1 MLDEDVVLPDQWTK
15 KRTQI
20 QSTDSNRPSALNLS
34 VNQSQIVV
42 DSNKINDMQAGV
54 PSGFVERFELEK
66 YNPKIIKEPV
76 VTFKPQR
83 PYTTQNGMNAFR
95 LQKDRQAIQAKM
107 DEWEKLNP
115 YYVDYKYPK
124 DSASPQGDK
133 PKTVKEKQQEKVQ
146 YFRAQNG
153 LDLETHPVDLTKEDD
168 YKIPL
173 TCKSCKIS
181 FG

>member
-1 MLDEDVVLPDQWTK
+1 MVLPDQWTK

-42 DSNKINDMQAGV
+42 DSNKINDLQAGV

-66 YNPKIIKEPV
+66 YNPKVIKEPV
-76 VTFKPQR
+76 ITFTSQR

-95 LQKDRQAIQAKM
+95 LQKDRQVIQAKM

-124 DSASPQGDK
+124 DSASHQEDK

-173 TCKSCKIS
+173 TCKFCRIRLRLTNSL
-181 FG
+181 